1 MKSNSQTIRM
11 VFARNVKEYR
21 TALHYSQEKLAEKAG
36 LSIQTVKDIEA
47 CRRWIS
53 DNSLTKLSQALKIA
67 EFQLLL
73 PEKFETVQYN
83 HKSRLKTLI
92 ALKEKIKTFMDAQF
106 EDAFNDIK

>member
-1 MKSNSQTIRM
+1 MKSNSETIRM

-21 TALHYSQEKLAEKAG
+21 TALHYSQEKLAEKTG
-36 LSIQTVKDIEA
+36 LSIQTIKDIEA

-73 PEKFETVQYN
+73 PEKNETTQFRQ
-83 HKSRLKTLI
+83 KSRLKSLI
-92 ALKEKIKTFMDAQF
+92 TLKEKIKTFMDNQF
-106 EDAFNDIK
+106 EDILNEIK